1 MVVCCAILLL
11 LLLQLV
17 ERYGCSLLLLLLL
30 ELEHLVLLSH
40 AVGGAGVADAELR
53 RRDLQA
59 LDFTGQCL
67 VQSCS
72 SEGKEGR
79 SRP

>member
-17 ERYGCSLLLLLLL
+17 ERYGCSLLLLLLQ
-30 ELEHLVLLSH
+30 LEHLVLLSH

-59 LDFTGQCL
+59 LDFTGECL

>member
-17 ERYGCSLLLLLLL
+17 ERYGCSLLLLL